1 MRITG
6 LTSNNVN
13 PGKASARRMKN
24 GNLRYQ
30 SDHTLA
36 CQNFMWPLSN
46 LENLTVIDYLART
59 HICRERFSYFS
70 LFSWI
75 FSCFGCHNI
84 SSIFWVSKFSIL
96 RIPPRKLFQ
105 FFQFQTNLAS
115 ANAAEKSKYPFRLL
129 INDQFLGAG
138 STVRRCVIK
147 ATLLLEKDQWAKI
160 YLFRSLLLYVGMA
173 TYVLKRT
180 SGSVM
185 ATSIKE

>member
-115 ANAAEKSKYPFRLL
+115 ANAAEKSKYPFHLL
-129 INDQFLGAG
+129 TNNQFLCAW

-147 ATLLLEKDQWAKI
+147 AILLQLKDQCEKI
-160 YLFRSLLLYVGMA
+160 CLSRSLLLYVGIA
-173 TYVLKRT
+173 RYVLKRT